1 MENYTII
8 NATDLNTVDFI
19 TVKTSSSQTSRKSID
34 ESKAVIKFDGDLP
47 LSLQTLI
54 PTPTLY
60 SFEEIQTIMNT
71 DEWQTYNELDDI

>member
-8 NATDLNTVDFI
+8 NATDLNTVDFT
-19 TVKTSSSQTSRKSID
+19 TVKTSSAQTSRKSID

-47 LSLQTLI
+47 PSLQTLT